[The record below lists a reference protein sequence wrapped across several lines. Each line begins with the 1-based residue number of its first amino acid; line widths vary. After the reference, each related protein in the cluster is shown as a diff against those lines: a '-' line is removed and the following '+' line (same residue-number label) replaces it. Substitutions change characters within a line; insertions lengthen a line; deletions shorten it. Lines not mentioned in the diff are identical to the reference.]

1 MRAETEGLGWD
12 KETRGLRGVVEDKG
26 TSSAEGVAEVRL
38 VSPGSTHEE
47 KK

>member
-26 TSSAEGVAEVRL
+26 TQAALTGWQRC
-38 VSPGSTHEE
+38 G
-47 KK
+47 